1 MFEDITMTT
10 AKKRILTAVIII
22 FIVTAIWIA
31 YDGYIPIKI
40 EHEFTAE
47 VYSIVDNGY
56 EYIGDVPVLI
66 SGTRRIRPLR
76 KDIFDGSFK
85 LLDRT
90 IETFEFGNRFEQL
103 RYMNGSKIMNF
114 GEIEQYTFD
123 LSRFAVTVFKITES
137 DANHISYKS
146 DKLVLCE
153 ITLDEYLEARE
164 ELYLQYLKE
173 CEEQ

>member
-22 FIVTAIWIA
+22 FVVTAIWIA

-76 KDIFDGSFK
+76 KDIFDGS
-85 LLDRT
+85 LSCS
-90 IETFEFGNRFEQL
+90 IEL
-103 RYMNGSKIMNF
+103 SKPSNSATDSSSCAI
-114 GEIEQYTFD
+114 
-123 LSRFAVTVFKITES
+123 
-137 DANHISYKS
+137 
-146 DKLVLCE
+146 
-153 ITLDEYLEARE
+153 
-164 ELYLQYLKE
+164 
-173 CEEQ
+173 